1 MNSPRRS
8 QRVLALERGS
18 ILPLAVAVP
27 KRRKFAVHRSP
38 NDNLTGNGVEEES
51 ASSARSSRKRRY
63 RSPNNA
69 EKTSEIKQLENCERK
84 QASRKKAVSSTFVEL
99 APDKTENK
107 EPRGTKTRNKFPTA
121 VRRSTRTAQPTL
133 KALEGFASLPPR
145 SKRGQQRASDSM
157 PSSSTVVAVIAPSI
171 QLHSWTASVP
181 SVPSCLLKKHK
192 PSVIQHNSSASVV
205 GSKRKRK
212 RNAASDREHSL
223 PAVSHTALEAYDS
236 DLPNSSE
243 TQNMTEFTVNGVH
256 ATVAVEDAAQS
267 NIPLTDGILSVRA
280 KKTIK
285 PKRIKGSAA
294 KKTSIAKAKAVSA
307 VSIEVGN
314 VDLPTLSPETMDSHI
329 QISAETDKP
338 PAVATAAEGPPNRR
352 KYQRSS
358 RPSRL
363 LVGGSASNSISHYI
377 ATKRKRQSASTRARN
392 PQAVLIQPAGSSQD
406 GLKSDVIPPSTAVE
420 AEITHSSVEMDAM
433 NMNTQTIPKQFRIT
447 TPRRRSKKSGNSVL
461 PAHPGEGTPVE
472 TINRR
477 KSSELDISLSQSF
490 ILPSQQLR
498 DARSRSKLS
507 SKSSGSRLDS
517 VHAIFMVDT
526 QSVSAYKRSK
536 RKNSGVDEEVEW
548 FCWDETSLDGTIV
561 SPARISYR
569 PKDHAILD
577 TIDEIVE
584 LPVLPLAVGDADVQ
598 VQPTVEVLADV
609 GSPPDLSRQTSTGSA
624 LEEVASPTA
633 DRFLS
638 PVTSDFSGDSWHS
651 AMDVF
656 ENEHPVP
663 ETTKT
668 QRKEADPCADRGLK
682 SSCLTPSRI
691 SPRRS
696 PRSRISTGDTAGTSG
711 TTPVTADVNPEI
723 LLSPGIVLENSVT
736 TSSQA
741 VTSTPDSQNESSSIV
756 TQQFEF
762 LSSLPS
768 LSQISSPLAHSTPV
782 PSGTGSNEIIP
793 DNAAHAAS
801 SSSLPSTD
809 LSPEERNNPD
819 VPERPVTPEGSGI
832 LEVDAGAQTVCSP
845 KRPYCLEPDL
855 CAPIEGILQFNR
867 STDSLRVKLTN
878 GDTAVVSRSKLKDNV
893 VYQQMLID
901 YYSKA
906 YASREMPVTSSDA
919 NA

>member
-8 QRVLALERGS
+8 QRVLALGRGS
-18 ILPLAVAVP
+18 VLPLAVAVP

-38 NDNLTGNGVEEES
+38 NDNLNGNGVEEES

-69 EKTSEIKQLENCERK
+69 EITSETKQLENCESK
-84 QASRKKAVSSTFVEL
+84 QTSRKKTAENTASSTFVEL
-99 APDKTENK
+99 APDKTENN
-107 EPRGTKTRNKFPTA
+107 EPRGTKIRNKFPTP

-133 KALEGFASLPPR
+133 KALEGFARLPPR

-171 QLHSWTASVP
+171 QLHSWAASVP

-212 RNAASDREHSL
+212 RNAASNREHSV
-223 PAVSHTALEAYDS
+223 PAISHTALEAYDS

-243 TQNMTEFTVNGVH
+243 TQNMTESTVNGVH

-285 PKRIKGSAA
+285 PKPIKGSAA

-314 VDLPTLSPETMDSHI
+314 VDLPTLPPEMDSHI
-329 QISAETDKP
+329 QISAETNKP
-338 PAVATAAEGPPNRR
+338 LAVATSSEGPPNRR
-352 KYQRSS
+352 KTQRSS

-392 PQAVLIQPAGSSQD
+392 PQTILIQPAGSSQD

-461 PAHPGEGTPVE
+461 PAQPGEVIPVE
-472 TINRR
+472 KIDRR

-526 QSVSAYKRSK
+526 QPVSAYKRSK

-548 FCWDETSLDGTIV
+548 FSLDETSLDGTIV

-577 TIDEIVE
+577 TIDEIAE
-584 LPVLPLAVGDADVQ
+584 LPVLPLVIGDADVQ

-663 ETTKT
+663 GNYKNSEKGSGSVF
-668 QRKEADPCADRGLK
+668 ADDFGLN
-682 SSCLTPSRI
+682 LLD
-691 SPRRS
+691 
-696 PRSRISTGDTAGTSG
+696 G
-711 TTPVTADVNPEI
+711 
-723 LLSPGIVLENSVT
+723 LSPSNVLENSVS

-782 PSGTGSNEIIP
+782 PSGTGSSEIIP

-855 CAPIEGILQFNR
+855 CAPIEESCSLIR